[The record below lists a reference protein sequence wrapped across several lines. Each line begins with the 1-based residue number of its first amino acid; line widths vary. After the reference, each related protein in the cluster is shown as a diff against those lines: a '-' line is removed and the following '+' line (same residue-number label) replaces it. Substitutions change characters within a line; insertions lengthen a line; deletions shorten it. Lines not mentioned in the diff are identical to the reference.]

1 MHEEWGL
8 AAGQFP
14 TIAPIRENLTK
25 KNAMFNI
32 CSRPDGCQ
40 KALADN
46 ETCCRQGTKDA
57 DGATAEQRRA
67 T

>member
-25 KNAMFNI
+25 KNAMFNTLTE
-32 CSRPDGCQ
+32 R
-40 KALADN
+40 
-46 ETCCRQGTKDA
+46 
-57 DGATAEQRRA
+57 AEQSN
-67 T
+67 TGTWSTP